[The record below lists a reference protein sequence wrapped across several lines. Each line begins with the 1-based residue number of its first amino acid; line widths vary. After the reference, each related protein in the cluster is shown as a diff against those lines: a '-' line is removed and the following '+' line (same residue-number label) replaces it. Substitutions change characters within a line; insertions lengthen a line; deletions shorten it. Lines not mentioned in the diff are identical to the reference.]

1 MKKILMKTGLAV
13 AAAMMVMTGC
23 GNNSTTETTTAKQ
36 DAAAATEAQ
45 KEADDSKLT
54 DEAVL
59 KMGEYKGLSHT
70 KERDEVTDGEVEAYI
85 HSLAVKYPPEIT
97 DRAAAL
103 GDTANIDY
111 EGVKDG
117 VAFEGGTAYSY
128 DLKLGSGDFIAGF
141 EDAVVGMMPGESRDV
156 PLTFPENYRKEE
168 MAGEDVVFH
177 VTLNHVTNPDE
188 IAIDDA
194 LAKRVNHDENATL
207 EQLKAESREK
217 MELKAEVYYYL
228 ESAAELLTQVV
239 ANAEVTVDPDAAE
252 AAVEEFRAQYTA
264 QAALYGMDYKTFLS
278 AYMSTTPEKAEEDVV
293 NSLKEE
299 MVMNEI
305 ISVENIQ
312 ATDEQKA
319 MVVKINGCETQEEFA
334 EIYGQE
340 QADKMY
346 GMYAGTY
353 FLIENAA
360 K

>member
-1 MKKILMKTGLAV
+1 MKKNLMKTGLAV
-13 AAAMMVMTGC
+13 AAAVVMITGC
-23 GNNSTTETTTAKQ
+23 GNNSTIATAAKQ

-54 DEAVL
+54 DEVVL
-59 KMGEYKGLSHT
+59 KLGEYKGLSHT
-70 KERDEVTDGEVEAYI
+70 KVRDEVTDGELEAYI

-97 DRAAAL
+97 DRVAAL

-111 EGVKDG
+111 EGVKNG

-128 DLKLGSGDFIAGF
+128 NLKLGSGDFIAGF
-141 EDAVVGMMPGESRDV
+141 EDAVVGMMPGESKDV
-156 PLTFPENYRKEE
+156 PLTFPEDYHAEE
-168 MAGEDVVFH
+168 LAGQDVIFH
-177 VTLNHVTNPDE
+177 VKLNHVTNPNE
-188 IAIDDA
+188 IAVDDA
-194 LAKRVNHDENATL
+194 LAKRVKVDDAATL
-207 EQLKAESREK
+207 EQLRAESREK
-217 MELKAEVYYYL
+217 MEIKAEVYYYL

-239 ANAEVTVDPDAAE
+239 ANTEVTVDPDAAE
-252 AAVEEFRAQYTA
+252 AAVKEFRDMYTA

-305 ISVENIQ
+305 IKLENLQ
-312 ATDEQKA
+312 ATDEQKTMIA
-319 MVVKINGCETQEEFA
+319 KINGCETPEKLVET
-334 EIYGQE
+334 YGQE